1 MVSGN
6 TITIGGSI
14 LSMNDGKELN
24 SVSYEGCKTVFGS
37 TNIIMPSDH
46 EFRVAPAIGSR
57 QLDLLHIRMRD
68 TISQV
73 FSSNQTIMAIIHNG
87 YSNNDRLLHFNLNGT
102 LLTQDD
108 EAVNQ
113 ISLTNCI
120 IACHT

>member
-1 MVSGN
+1 MS
-6 TITIGGSI
+6 
-14 LSMNDGKELN
+14 DGKELN
-24 SVSYEGCKTVFGS
+24 SVSYKGVKTVFGS

-73 FSSNQTIMAIIHNG
+73 FSSNQTIMVIIHNEG
-87 YSNNDRLLHFNLNGT
+87 YEDRLLHFNLNGT

-113 ISLTNCI
+113 ISLKDCE

>member
-1 MVSGN
+1 MVSRN
-6 TITIGGSI
+6 TITIGGSL
-14 LSMNDGKELN
+14 LSMSDGKELN
-24 SVSYEGCKTVFGS
+24 SVSYKGVKTVFGS
-37 TNIIMPSDH
+37 TNTIMPSNH

-68 TISQV
+68 TISKV

-108 EAVNQ
+108 KAVNK
-113 ISLTNCI
+113 IRI
-120 IACHT
+120 K